1 MHAYGC
7 VGSQYRGNEVSS
19 ARGDVCMHDL
29 GVRVAGKFPD
39 TSCSHEFWSKKNKN
53 GQQAY
58 SACTKA
64 VINDLMNLANANAN
78 EYTPKTH
85 TNAENIRPA
94 QLCANT

>member
-58 SACTKA
+58 RACTKA
-64 VINDLMNLANANAN
+64 GINDLINLANANAN
-78 EYTPKTH
+78 KYRPKPRP
-85 TNAENIRPA
+85 NGENIRPA
-94 QLCANT
+94 QLCSNT